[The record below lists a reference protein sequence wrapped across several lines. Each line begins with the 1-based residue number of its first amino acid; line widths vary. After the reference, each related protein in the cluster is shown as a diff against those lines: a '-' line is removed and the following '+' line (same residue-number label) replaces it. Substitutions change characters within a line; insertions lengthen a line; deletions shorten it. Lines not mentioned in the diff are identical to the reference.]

1 MQVGRQAR
9 GEFLIVPIDE
19 PVLVAEREGVGDP
32 HADVLV
38 GANHPAGDGFDR
50 FEAAGQ
56 PAVQMLHGGDPDA
69 IISEAE

>member
-19 PVLVAEREGVGDP
+19 PVLVAECEGIGDA

-38 GANHPAGDGFDR
+38 RADHLSGPGFDR
-50 FEAAGQ
+50 LQPARE